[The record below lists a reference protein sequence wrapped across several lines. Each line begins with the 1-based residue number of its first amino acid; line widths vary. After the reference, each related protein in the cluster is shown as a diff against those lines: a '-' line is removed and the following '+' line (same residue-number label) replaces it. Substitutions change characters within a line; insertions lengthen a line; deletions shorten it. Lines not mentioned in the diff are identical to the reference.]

1 MHTTIAMYL
10 EHHQTPP
17 CLCLPASAETP
28 DGLNAFILSS
38 KSEHLTIKT
47 ASPPDP
53 PHNVGV
59 SATTCNSLNV
69 AWDPPLEHGSEVIGQ
84 SWCPFALLFPLC
96 LLC

>member
-1 MHTTIAMYL
+1 MHSTIAMYL
-10 EHHQTPP
+10 EHQPTPP

-59 SATTCNSLNV
+59 SATTCTSLNV
-69 AWDPPLEHGSEVIGQ
+69 AWDSPLEHGSEVIGQ
-84 SWCPFALLFPLC
+84 
-96 LLC
+96 